1 MGPAS
6 VAAHGGALPRGVG
19 PGRRVAVLR
28 RALTHDNA
36 SPQVEEGHTRLAN
49 ELLEAMCCAGFSARQ
64 WAIVMAV
71 VRKTYGYGKKS
82 DDISLGQLSSMTGI
96 AKPHASRAVN
106 SLVAAGVLRR
116 SAGTFG
122 NSLSL
127 NKRYKQWSLVDPAA
141 GVTDSVTQGLPKEQR
156 GLPIQQP
163 QTGVTDPA
171 TPVTDLA
178 TRDRVTESVTG
189 VTDSAT
195 VTDSVTQGLPKEQRG
210 LPIQQPQTGVT
221 DPATPVTD
229 LATRDRVTESVTG
242 VTDSATVTD
251 SVTQGLPNRQ
261 PQKETLQKKEKH
273 PPIPPIGEEGDP
285 EGFAEAWAAYPRRQ
299 GGNPRA
305 SAVKAWR
312 ARLRSGVMATEM
324 LAGVR
329 GYAAHCRAE
338 GKVGTSFVM
347 MGATFFGPD
356 LRFRDFAEPQAGKGA
371 QGEIRSASVTP
382 GSPLDID
389 TNPAWLAQTG
399 YASVWEAISDGCTEH
414 TYRQFRDGKRIPREA
429 A

>member
-1 MGPAS
+1 M
-6 VAAHGGALPRGVG
+6 
-19 PGRRVAVLR
+19 
-28 RALTHDNA
+28 THDNT
-36 SPQVEEGHTRLAN
+36 SPQVEDGHTRLAN
-49 ELLEAMCCAGFSARQ
+49 ELLEAMCLAGFSARQ

-127 NKRYKQWSLVDPAA
+127 NKRYKQWSLVGPAA
-141 GVTDSVTQGLPKEQR
+141 GVTDSVTLGLPKEQR
-156 GLPIQQP
+156 WLPIQQP
-163 QTGVTDPA
+163 QDGVTDPA
-171 TPVTDLA
+171 TAVTDLA
-178 TRDRVTESVTG
+178 TCDRVTESVTG
-189 VTDSAT
+189 VTNLATGVADSA
-195 VTDSVTQGLPKEQRG
+195 
-210 LPIQQPQTGVT
+210 
-221 DPATPVTD
+221 A
-229 LATRDRVTESVTG
+229 VTESVTL
-242 VTDSATVTD
+242 
-251 SVTQGLPNRQ
+251 GLPIRQ

-273 PPIPPIGEEGDP
+273 PPIPPKGEEGDP
-285 EGFAEAWAAYPRRQ
+285 EGFAEAWAAYPKRQ
-299 GGNPRA
+299 GGNPRGT
-305 SAVKAWR
+305 AVKAWK
-312 ARLRSGVMATEM
+312 ARLRSSVMATEM
-324 LAGVR
+324 IAGVR

-347 MGATFFGPD
+347 MAATFFGPD
-356 LRFRDFAEPQAGKGA
+356 LRFRDFAESPAGPGPQGA
-371 QGEIRSASVTP
+371 SRSAGVIP

-389 TNPAWLAQTG
+389 TNPVWLAQTG

-414 TYRQFRDGKRIPREA
+414 TYRQFRDGKRVPKEA